1 MFASPTR
8 LDFAITVGARTPKDI
23 ETILSGPLPIRIHYK
38 IGPWAT
44 RRDPIDTLRRL
55 RNALTH
61 HDRVREISLE
71 VLGDWWD
78 KFFKETNCLFP
89 ALESLVLRFG
99 KDSRYEIPV
108 TFLGGPDPS
117 IPHLRH
123 LRLQSA
129 SLASI
134 SGLLLSATALTD
146 LFLEVET
153 PFGQSPGTSL
163 LACLQSM
170 LCLRH
175 LDLLLSSERFDPP
188 FYYSPPED
196 IVPLPKLTCIHYV
209 GLVDFLEVLVA
220 GLSATSLLEV
230 DIDFF
235 IAHSV
240 VHLPRFINEI
250 DEHYRAVHMVFQDR
264 HFQVSFLT
272 QPEYISQCKP
282 HFQLGSLDS
291 YPVFLEICDAVSTKL
306 ATVEELRVSFEKKFA
321 DVTIA
326 SIWEELIQWRRLLR
340 KFPCVKAL
348 RTEGINNYSIARS
361 LLQDE
366 EEPDDDTDFMP
377 ALEEIEL
384 GKNLSSTGSTD
395 ESQRGPEL
403 AAFQPFISARQQ
415 ADHPVRVF
423 FRT

>member
-8 LDFAITVGARTPKDI
+8 LDFAITVGTWKPKDI
-23 ETILSGPLPIRIHYK
+23 EDVETILSGPLPIRIHYK
-38 IGPWAT
+38 ICRWAM
-44 RRDPIDTLRRL
+44 RRLRREPEPTDTLRRL

-78 KFFKETNCLFP
+78 QFFKETTCLFP

-99 KDSRYEIPV
+99 KDSRYDIPD

-123 LRLQSA
+123 LRLQCA

-134 SGLLLSATALTD
+134 SGFLLSATALTD
-146 LFLEVET
+146 FFLDVET
-153 PFGQSPGTSL
+153 AFGQSPGTSL

-170 LCLRH
+170 LCLHH
-175 LDLLLSSERFDPP
+175 LDLRLSREHFDPP
-188 FYYSPPED
+188 SYYLATKD
-196 IVPLPKLTCIHYV
+196 IVPLPQLTCIHYI
-209 GLVDFLEVLVA
+209 GHVDFLEALVA
-220 GLSATSLLEV
+220 GLSAPSLLDV
-230 DIDFF
+230 DIDFS
-235 IAHSV
+235 IEHSI
-240 VHLPRFINEI
+240 VHLHRFINEI
-250 DEHYRAVHMVFQDR
+250 NEHYHTIHMVFRDWN
-264 HFQVSFLT
+264 FQVSFLT

-291 YPVFLEICDAVSTKL
+291 YPVFLEICDAVSTRL
-306 ATVEELRVSFEKKFA
+306 ATVQELCVSFEKKIA
-321 DVTIA
+321 GVTIA
-326 SIWEELIQWRRLLR
+326 SIWEDLIPWCRLLR

-377 ALEEIEL
+377 ADR
-384 GKNLSSTGSTD
+384 KS
-395 ESQRGPEL
+395 
-403 AAFQPFISARQQ
+403 
-415 ADHPVRVF
+415 VV
-423 FRT
+423 